1 MQRLQ
6 TDKVAPGSR
15 FFDIRSADCAIEATP
30 RSKHLPAPSSAADL
44 PKPSSSE
51 SHTMFHPLRILSLN
65 NRVNHV
71 GLARQLNPNNHQ

>member
-6 TDKVAPGSR
+6 TDKVAPGRR
-15 FFDIRSADCAIEATP
+15 FFDIRSADCDFEATP
-30 RSKHLPAPSSAADL
+30 EVQAPPRYTSSAADL

-65 NRVNHV
+65 NRENDVR
-71 GLARQLNPNNHQ
+71 LAR